1 MGRRKAF
8 HHILLCTFGIL
19 NKGNILPIEDR
30 FKYLKTKQNTSRSS
44 LYSTYICLSRYFL
57 LFLHRWQCSRH
68 TVFAFTKVS
77 SSKELVVTFARDL
90 YVHIPQI

>member
-30 FKYLKTKQNTSRSS
+30 FKYLKTKQNKIPPEVVYTAHTSVYPGIFFSFYIDGSVPDTLYLLSQRSQV
-44 LYSTYICLSRYFL
+44 L
-57 LFLHRWQCSRH
+57 
-68 TVFAFTKVS
+68 KN
-77 SSKELVVTFARDL
+77 
-90 YVHIPQI
+90 